1 MPINDPGLK
10 QELLETN
17 EDFRRLYEEHQDYE
31 KRLES
36 IYQKA
41 LMSQEDEAE
50 QKRIKLHKLSLKDQM
65 EQIMRA
71 SRGSGVSA

>member
-17 EDFRRLYEEHQDYE
+17 KDFRRLYEEHQHYE
-31 KRLES
+31 QRLEG

-50 QKRIKLHKLSLKDQM
+50 QKRIKLHKLNLKDQM

-71 SRGSGVSA
+71 TRVTA